1 MRKLALRIIAILVVA
16 ISLTACGNSEL
27 DNART
32 EINNLSAKNVTL
44 TNSNATLRDD
54 LSKEI
59 QAKKEH
65 AIAEEKFKNL
75 HRQAVADLGTALD
88 KLRACQGHK
97 ANPKKRK

>member
-1 MRKLALRIIAILVVA
+1 MKQTVFRIIAVLVVA

-27 DNART
+27 DNTRT
-32 EINNLSAKNVTL
+32 EITNLQTKNAEL
-44 TNSNATLRDD
+44 TNRNATLRDD
-54 LSKEI
+54 LNKEI

-75 HRQAVADLGTALD
+75 HKQAVADLGTALD

-97 ANPKKRK
+97 PNSKKKK